1 MYFAKRAI
9 PKPAKRLRHPA
20 AGPRSPISVFDIQKN
35 AIYTLAA
42 KATDVAD
49 CTALRARLPAS
60 PAVLEWAPADV
71 APPLPLSLCQP
82 RARSVHACD
91 IDRAAPAAPT
101 ATTASTAALTATL
114 TATLTV
120 VDITTTTTILSD
132 TAVVDGDHLAPAL
145 FFFLSLSPPISPHL
159 KLEL

>member
-1 MYFAKRAI
+1 MQLVEVEAERA
-9 PKPAKRLRHPA
+9 
-20 AGPRSPISVFDIQKN
+20 
-35 AIYTLAA
+35 
-42 KATDVAD
+42 
-49 CTALRARLPAS
+49 
-60 PAVLEWAPADV
+60 
-71 APPLPLSLCQP
+71 
-82 RARSVHACD
+82 
-91 IDRAAPAAPT
+91 AAPT

-120 VDITTTTTILSD
+120 VDITTTTTKILSV